1 MLQNNICSSGNRF
14 ALNCPPQLHTHLMF
28 KKALMYT
35 LLFCA
40 AFLGNADTQQA
51 KAQFAAS
58 LQPNKQ
64 FPLPTMPFPY
74 CSTTSPLPN
83 FYGTRDGGNCYN
95 YKFDFDGD
103 GSQDNVY
110 VWAIGHR
117 SVHTYDNA
125 VAYEVTNSAG
135 TTLYRGT
142 HYVGADIANL
152 QVGIVRSPNVGITP
166 YQLVVAYWAAGGVSL
181 SDEIHISWFSML
193 PTGLNFTKDDLIY
206 VCPVQHLTAQHISM
220 DCSDSTTFSVAWE
233 DEANGIHLIGYDA
246 LVGYSP
252 IAAVPSTTTDA
263 RLPDIAMSQQ
273 VGGAAVKNVHLA
285 YIETAGATPSILKY
299 DVDFAGLMAGTPTF
313 TLEDVET
320 LTVPFGANYYDFQMD
335 IDAPDH
341 YTASQSDWAYVY
353 YNNDANKIKV
363 RVCDRTATP
372 VFNTYVVNDGT
383 MPLGLTPPFAYIQD
397 LTNAG
402 NAFPTLT
409 YLPNSLGC
417 TIGWYTTYNASVP
430 PSLPNNPL
438 FDYTGNAQVYVSV
451 VMDIQGFLRTPAYN
465 RVDMNYNFNK
475 PKGDDC
481 LAYPKIN
488 FSKNNEGS
496 KLFALFQ
503 SHNNVDIW
511 NYAGGGSPFLG
522 KYAEWAS
529 FPGPAVSTPT
539 FYVPSTLNYGNVVDP
554 FYLDISIFLSQKMV
568 DWYPFSLPG
577 PLFKKAADN
586 VISEEVKALSISPNP
601 FSDKELFLINGGDAN
616 ERYTVRFSSA
626 DGKILLNK
634 EGTVAE
640 LNAVLRLLQGQNL
653 AAGLYFVNVAKGKQ
667 NLQQFKIVK
676 H

>member
-1 MLQNNICSSGNRF
+1 
-14 ALNCPPQLHTHLMF
+14 
-28 KKALMYT
+28 
-35 LLFCA
+35 
-40 AFLGNADTQQA
+40 
-51 KAQFAAS
+51 
-58 LQPNKQ
+58 
-64 FPLPTMPFPY
+64 
-74 CSTTSPLPN
+74 LPN

-95 YKFDFDGD
+95 YTFDFDGD

-142 HYVGADIANL
+142 HYIGADIANL

-166 YQLVVAYWAAGGVSL
+166 YQLVVAYWAAGGVSP

-193 PTGLNFTKDDLIY
+193 PSGLNFTKDDLIY

-246 LVGYSP
+246 SVGYSP
-252 IAAVPSTTTDA
+252 IAAVPGTSTDA

-320 LTVPFGANYYDFQMD
+320 LSVPFGANYYDFQMD

-341 YTASQSDWAYVY
+341 YTSAQSDWAYVY

-465 RVDMNYNFNK
+465 RVDMNYASNE

-488 FSKNNEGS
+488 FSKHNEGS

-503 SHNNVDIW
+503 SHNEVDIW

-522 KYAEWAS
+522 KYAEYSTYA
-529 FPGPAVSTPT
+529 GPFTSTPNPIVDARLFYT
-539 FYVPSTLNYGNVVDP
+539 FIDP
-554 FYLDISIFLSQKMV
+554 ADGLTPDISIFLSQKMV

-577 PLFKKAADN
+577 PLFKKAGDN
-586 VISEEVKALSISPNP
+586 VISEEVKALNISPNP
-601 FSDKELFLINGGDAN
+601 FSDKELFLINGGDAT
-616 ERYTVRFSSA
+616 ELYTVRFSSA
-626 DGKILLNK
+626 EGKILLNK

-640 LNAVLRLLQGQNL
+640 LNAALRLLQGQNL
-653 AAGLYFVNVAKGKQ
+653 AAGMYFVNIAKGKV